1 MSQPPEV
8 QRFPATCPQ
17 CARVAGMPYMAATKR
32 GAVKVSLRCRECHH
46 EWLIEMLTNPG
57 MGPGSTT
64 LD

>member
-1 MSQPPEV
+1 
-8 QRFPATCPQ
+8 
-17 CARVAGMPYMAATKR
+17 MPYMAATKR